1 MIRYD
6 YAVVGWL
13 SWLVYGVVPGAV
25 GHGSFEGGRMGR
37 SIIRTHACVLI
48 LYSVCKGEKMR
59 SRNKYQVAVLG
70 GL

>member
-1 MIRYD
+1 
-6 YAVVGWL
+6 
-13 SWLVYGVVPGAV
+13 VYGVVPGAV

-59 SRNKYQVAVLG
+59 SQNKYQVAVLG